1 MAKIKE
7 RSNLLISYL
16 TPENNNEID
25 NIKLEMK
32 LKNEIA
38 QILANNGIKK
48 FIVADDEMIN
58 KNILKGD

>member
-1 MAKIKE
+1 MGKIKE

-16 TPENNNEID
+16 TPEKKNEID
-25 NIKLEMK
+25 NKKLEMK
-32 LKNEIA
+32 LKKEIA